1 MVRSTWY
8 VLHRKSPQCLLG
20 DIKSFSKSMHLC
32 GTAGTLGPNVEILIT
47 RKALSDIQM
56 FHKSFQKRIFCFF
69 VKQLVFKFS
78 SFKSTYLVPVGRTVS
93 SAEAELLQ
101 LTFDICALSCIANL
115 PSEFASTSSNERNSN
130 HRHSVVSHHQNIGRT
145 LNIVVMHLLSFL
157 SHHRQRVPGTNL
169 YV

>member
-1 MVRSTWY
+1 MFCTERA
-8 VLHRKSPQCLLG
+8 HNAFLG
-20 DIKSFSKSMHLC
+20 DIKSFSKYMHLC
-32 GTAGTLGPNVEILIT
+32 GTAGTLGPNVEILIS

-101 LTFDICALSCIANL
+101 LTFDICALSCLSCIANL

-157 SHHRQRVPGTNL
+157 SHHRHYGGTCTW
-169 YV
+169 